1 MFQRKDVGRLDAIR
15 VGRAEAKDL
24 NACGEPAYDDAIR
37 VGRAEAKALDNTIH
51 CAAVDAI
58 RVGRAEAKGG
68 KLTTKNVEAEMQS
81 A

>member
-1 MFQRKDVGRLDAIR
+1 MCVFA
-15 VGRAEAKDL
+15 
-24 NACGEPAYDDAIR
+24 DAIR

>member
-1 MFQRKDVGRLDAIR
+1 MCVFADAIR
-15 VGRAEAKDL
+15 VGRAEAKAESQTCL
-24 NACGEPAYDDAIR
+24 CVATDDAIR